1 VAACDSA
8 GMITGHLQHTTDD
21 ALPYRIIVRR
31 DGEIIRMEP
40 AAGKVEGNRIL
51 AKLIR
56 CEREYEK
63 ELRWY
68 DVVELDA

>member
-1 VAACDSA
+1 
-8 GMITGHLQHTTDD
+8 MITGHLQHI
-21 ALPYRIIVRR
+21 AGEPLPYRVIVRR

-40 AAGKVEGNRIL
+40 VAGMAEGNRIL

>member
-1 VAACDSA
+1 
-8 GMITGHLQHTTDD
+8 MITGHLQHTTGEP
-21 ALPYRIIVRR
+21 LSYRVIVRR
-31 DGEIIRMEP
+31 DGEIIRMETV
-40 AAGKVEGNRIL
+40 ACMAEGNRIL